1 MNKKLVTLLGT
12 VLVWTYAYAF
22 ESGDTTQN
30 VADFTLEEQEITLK
44 MGESRQL
51 HVNPDGTTVRWM
63 ESWNLADN
71 PYAIVDEKGLVTALR
86 KTNAAYYVQAESLDG
101 SISKQCKVTVLDEG
115 GLRKDIKAFE
125 PADESEWTDVSFSLS
140 NDGVFTAEGTF
151 YGSGAKTNY
160 LNYIAT
166 DQCVFLWFDINYED
180 STKSFYPQ
188 PFSIEIGDCNAQ
200 EYTIYLNNKSKVVG
214 TQQAFAQYTILRGTS
229 GGGTTKADRIA
240 IKKDDDLFF
249 NLKGQTLNS
258 EPEKGFYIKDGKLY
272 HVK

>member
-101 SISKQCKVTVLDEG
+101 SISKQCKVTVQNEG
-115 GLRKDIKAFE
+115 GLRQDKKAFE
-125 PADESEWTDVSFSLS
+125 PADESEWSDVSFSLS
-140 NDGVFTAEGTF
+140 DDGVFTAEGTF

-214 TQQAFAQYTILRGTS
+214 TQQGFTQYTILRGTS
-229 GGGTTKADRIA
+229 GSGTTKADRIA